1 MRIYRI
7 ENIEFRYLRKEA
19 LVQVYIG
26 DDIIDSL
33 DREAVG
39 DLQGFLRDCEYDM
52 PEIKTKEKS

>member
-7 ENIEFRYLRKEA
+7 QNIEFRFLRKEA

-39 DLQGFLRDCEYDM
+39 DLQGFLGDCKYDM
-52 PEIKTKEKS
+52 PEIKTKEKP